1 MISTKI
7 VITNFLEKLRKL
19 IFYNKIWMLNDVSEN
34 LESSQFKTIKVVSLK
49 ISDPDSVDVKLINK
63 KFCIEH
69 NNKSYISHNKG

>member
-7 VITNFLEKLRKL
+7 VITNFREKLRKL

-34 LESSQFKTIKVVSLK
+34 LESSQFKIIKVMSLK

-69 NNKSYISHNKG
+69 NNKSYISHKKG